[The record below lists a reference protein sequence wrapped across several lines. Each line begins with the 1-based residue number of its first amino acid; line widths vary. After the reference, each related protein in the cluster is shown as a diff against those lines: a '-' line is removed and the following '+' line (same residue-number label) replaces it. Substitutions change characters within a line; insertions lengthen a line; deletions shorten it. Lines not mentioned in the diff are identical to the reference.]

1 MNGLTI
7 ATIVFA
13 VSGVIFWSVAVFAD
27 LSDLTYSLL
36 ASLGTL
42 CWVGAIVSGPYRWI
56 FRLIARRTTKI
67 DPR

>member
-1 MNGLTI
+1 MTI
-7 ATIVFA
+7 ATIVLA

-27 LSDLTYSLL
+27 LSDLTYNIL

-42 CWVGAIVSGPYRWI
+42 CWVGAFAFGPFRWI